1 MALRRTNATNIGES
15 SVDRIQQHLRAM
27 AVAYAF
33 KPGERINE
41 GALARSLGVSR
52 TPVREALNR
61 LCMEGLLEVRAG
73 RGFFCR
79 ELDAREIYDLYQL
92 RAAIESAG
100 VRLAVERIDAG
111 AIRRLETFLRET
123 GPAAGDRSTAD
134 LVRLDE
140 EFHERLME
148 MSGNAEMLRVLK
160 NVNNRIHF
168 VRWIHMDNLDRPMT
182 QREHLL
188 ILRALRKRDAATAV
202 DILAHHI
209 DRRLGEITAAIR
221 EGYSRIYMGE
231 TLNAAE

>member
-1 MALRRTNATNIGES
+1 MAQRRAKATNIGGS
-15 SVDRIQQHLRAM
+15 SVDRVQQHLRAM

-52 TPVREALNR
+52 TPIREALNR
-61 LCMEGLLEVRAG
+61 LSIEGLLEVRAG

-79 ELDAREIYDLYQL
+79 GLNAKEIFDLYQL

-100 VRLAVERIDAG
+100 LRLTVERIDTDS
-111 AIRRLETFLRET
+111 IRRLETFLRET
-123 GPAAGDRSTAD
+123 GPDAGDRSTVE
-134 LVRLDE
+134 LVQLDE
-140 EFHERLME
+140 EVHERLME

-160 NVNNRIHF
+160 NVNDRIHF
-168 VRWIHMDNLDRPMT
+168 VRGIHMDDGDRPIT
-182 QREHLL
+182 QREHLQV
-188 ILRALRKRDAATAV
+188 LRALRKRDATTAV
-202 DILAHHI
+202 DILANHI

-231 TLNAAE
+231 TLDAAE